1 MRRLLAINLLLLG
14 SIPALAQHPTGGGAA
29 PLGLLVFLALAIF
42 AIWILIRILK
52 KLGSLIGSKPQRHRE
67 PQVKKELRHPGPTR
81 PGKLIFISYRREDSS
96 HITGRIY
103 DELCAKF
110 GEGSVFKDVNKIPIG
125 VNFKEYIQN
134 AITGRCAVL
143 IAVIGPHWSKSS
155 SGQER
160 LRDED
165 DHLRIE
171 IETALQQKIY
181 YSCAGRWSEYTPKAG
196 TAGIAREAH
205 GVERYA
211 RST

>member
-1 MRRLLAINLLLLG
+1 MQSLSREWATVNAFYLFRCPVVARQVYSIRRFWQSFYREAILPRAARTLMRRLLAINLLLLG

-110 GEGSVFKDVNKIPIG
+110 GEGSVFKDVNKILLASI
-125 VNFKEYIQN
+125 
-134 AITGRCAVL
+134 
-143 IAVIGPHWSKSS
+143 SKNTFRT
-155 SGQER
+155 R
-160 LRDED
+160 LR
-165 DHLRIE
+165 
-171 IETALQQKIY
+171 
-181 YSCAGRWSEYTPKAG
+181 AGVPF
-196 TAGIAREAH
+196 
-205 GVERYA
+205 
-211 RST
+211 